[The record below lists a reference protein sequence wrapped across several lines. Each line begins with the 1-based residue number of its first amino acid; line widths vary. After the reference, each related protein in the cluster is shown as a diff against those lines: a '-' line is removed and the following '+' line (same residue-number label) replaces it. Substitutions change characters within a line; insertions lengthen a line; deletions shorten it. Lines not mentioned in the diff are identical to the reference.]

1 MHLVPFLAHFDLE
14 SFCRDLFAALLQGKA
29 LGQQELKLALFLRFQ
44 GVSDLSLAEET
55 ADVKLGKTEI
65 TLEEKPSIKMESLAP
80 RKNLVVEDHQIE
92 IGDDL
97 KEDPTYMPSAASY
110 PSETG
115 GKHVSSEERVKAH
128 SSDHIVKEE
137 KEGKSREVLE
147 RALCNICSKTFS
159 NKYILKTH
167 MLGHTDDKRPTEKL
181 YCNICPKY
189 FSNKYVLKNHI
200 NSHNEVRKEEEKA
213 MCSLCSTLI
222 KSSFL
227 RTHTKNMHGEK
238 KHVSCSNCGS
248 NYRISSIIQHQ
259 RLCKYTEEEREARK
273 AAKAKNCEKCGK
285 VLCNIF
291 KLRKHMEICAK

>member
-1 MHLVPFLAHFDLE
+1 MAHFDLE

-55 ADVKLGKTEI
+55 ADVKLGQTEI
-65 TLEEKPSIKMESLAP
+65 ILEEKPSIKMESLAP

-92 IGDDL
+92 IGDDVQ
-97 KEDPTYMPSAASY
+97 KDPTYMPSAASY